1 MILSIFGSGLGPP
14 YSASLELDGN
24 GLAKTQLHGTR
35 VLFNGVPAPLIYTS
49 ENQVGV
55 IAPYGLALGGA
66 IQIVVECGGVRSA
79 AVEMAVAESAP
90 GLFTLDSSGAGP
102 GAVLN
107 QDGSLNTPENPA
119 EHGSIVV
126 LYGTGEGQTEPA
138 GQDGSIAGEVPPR
151 PRGPVAVRIGGH
163 EADVIYAGGA
173 PGLVAGVI
181 QVNARVPAD
190 LPETGEVPVILR
202 VGGADS
208 QPGVTLAVR

>member
-1 MILSIFGSGLGPP
+1 
-14 YSASLELDGN
+14 
-24 GLAKTQLHGTR
+24 
-35 VLFNGVPAPLIYTS
+35 
-49 ENQVGV
+49 
-55 IAPYGLALGGA
+55 
-66 IQIVVECGGVRSA
+66 
-79 AVEMAVAESAP
+79 MAVSESAP

-119 EHGSIVV
+119 ERGSIVV

-151 PRGPVAVRIGGH
+151 PRGPVAVRIGGR

-181 QVNARVPAD
+181 QVNARVPEDA
-190 LPETGEVPVILR
+190 ETGEVPVILR